1 MGVPT
6 FLITATVEAILAQRL
21 VRRIC
26 PECREEMEPTEDMI
40 VELELTEERI
50 KDKSFYRGAG
60 CASCNNTGYKGRVGL
75 FELMLLDDE
84 LRDMINE
91 NCNTDDLRDRAQSK
105 GMKVLRDIGI
115 DFIFD
120 GTTTAEEIIRETV
133 LDA

>member
-1 MGVPT
+1 M
-6 FLITATVEAILAQRL
+6 LL
-21 VRRIC
+21 
-26 PECREEMEPTEDMI
+26 
-40 VELELTEERI
+40 ELELTPERVDG
-50 KDKSFYRGAG
+50 KKFYRGAG

-91 NCNTDDLRDRAQSK
+91 NCNTDDLRDKAQSK

-115 DFIFD
+115 DFIFE